1 MLESKNSIIIGWNK
15 VSKKFIKNYNQDDFI
30 IFKKEKNFKNKDLKL
45 FDYELIKGYNFQ
57 KTKNLYYFFEEFDKD
72 FLLEIREVCE
82 KNNLNFFIA
91 SNHESVNKKKF
102 LNLIDINLLFNK
114 NNFYTKI
121 IFRLFDIILSLFSII
136 LSLPFF
142 IILSI
147 LIFIED
153 GFPIF
158 FSHKRVGYKG
168 KQFTMYKFRSMKKS
182 SNKYDTSP
190 IIKDDHRI
198 TRIGRIIRRTSLD
211 ELPQFFNVFF
221 GDMSIVGPRPEMKFI
236 VKNYNE
242 FELLRLKIKPGL
254 TGTWQVSDTRNA
266 PIHHNLDYDLH
277 QIMYYSFSYN
287 MKQIINTI
295 LWATKGF

>member
-15 VSKKFIKNYNQDDFI
+15 VSKKFIKNYTQDEFI
-30 IFKKEKNFKNKDLKL
+30 IFNKEKKYRYEDIKL
-45 FDYELIKGYNFQ
+45 FDYELIKGYNF
-57 KTKNLYYFFEEFDKD
+57 KNTKNLYYFFEDFDKD
-72 FLLEIREVCE
+72 FLLQIRDICK

-91 SNHESVNKKKF
+91 SNHESVDKKKF
-102 LNLIDINLLFNK
+102 LNLIDINLLFN
-114 NNFYTKI
+114 NENFYTKF

-136 LSLPFF
+136 LLLPIF

-147 LIFIED
+147 LIFAED
-153 GFPIF
+153 GIPIL

-168 KQFTMYKFRSMKKS
+168 KEFTMYKFRSMKKS
-182 SNKYDTSP
+182 SNIYETSP

-211 ELPQFFNVFF
+211 EIPQFFNVLF

-236 VKNYNE
+236 VEHYNE

-266 PIHHNLDYDLH
+266 PIHHNLDYDLY
-277 QIMYYSFSYN
+277 QIIYYSFSYN

>member
-1 MLESKNSIIIGWNK
+1 MITRIIALLLLIFISPLLILISIII
-15 VSKKFIKNYNQDDFI
+15 
-30 IFKKEKNFKNKDLKL
+30 L
-45 FDYELIKGYNFQ
+45 
-57 KTKNLYYFFEEFDKD
+57 
-72 FLLEIREVCE
+72 
-82 KNNLNFFIA
+82 
-91 SNHESVNKKKF
+91 
-102 LNLIDINLLFNK
+102 
-114 NNFYTKI
+114 
-121 IFRLFDIILSLFSII
+121 
-136 LSLPFF
+136 
-142 IILSI
+142 
-147 LIFIED
+147 IED
-153 GFPIF
+153 GFPIIYKQINLGKN
-158 FSHKRVGYKG
+158 HKT
-168 KQFTMYKFRSMKKS
+168 FTLFKFRTMLKNTPLLPTEEMND
-182 SNKYDTSP
+182 SNKYLL
-190 IIKDDHRI
+190 KCGHFLRKY
-198 TRIGRIIRRTSLD
+198 SLD